1 MPPKRVRRAAKPFD
15 NSPSSLAVTL
25 GEEIR
30 SEQDELAPS
39 SPPANITTPSY
50 PSPPP
55 PENAAN
61 IQGVS
66 DDDGEEEE
74 EEGKG
79 VRMVWSLEMQEQLVD
94 TLYEVF
100 IAGGGADNSFK
111 KATFEKVA
119 VNVRKV
125 YEGSN
130 EINWL
135 KCKNK
140 WADFKKKWGHWMILS
155 AQSGVGFNE
164 ETELYEFY
172 DYVWMS
178 LNKVNP
184 DLIWHKT
191 HIMPF
196 RDEISTILHNVQANG
211 EGALSLEEPTVLDPR
226 LKALNTTRA
235 LSSASPALSSASK
248 TSKTLYKKSK
258 KRAPIDISDGEDND
272 TLAPAKKVDLGVAIS
287 GLSKELALARRAKE
301 TFLTQQQKAVQLL
314 EREYKNRLHI
324 VAFVEALNYLK
335 DEGNATNFNTI
346 MDIVIRDRFLE
357 FVLHTELQTPLS

>member
-125 YEGSN
+125 YKGSN

-140 WADFKKKWGHWMILS
+140 WADFKKN
-155 AQSGVGFNE
+155 GVIG
-164 ETELYEFY
+164 
-172 DYVWMS
+172 
-178 LNKVNP
+178 
-184 DLIWHKT
+184 
-191 HIMPF
+191 
-196 RDEISTILHNVQANG
+196 
-211 EGALSLEEPTVLDPR
+211 
-226 LKALNTTRA
+226 
-235 LSSASPALSSASK
+235 
-248 TSKTLYKKSK
+248 
-258 KRAPIDISDGEDND
+258 
-272 TLAPAKKVDLGVAIS
+272 
-287 GLSKELALARRAKE
+287 
-301 TFLTQQQKAVQLL
+301 
-314 EREYKNRLHI
+314 
-324 VAFVEALNYLK
+324 
-335 DEGNATNFNTI
+335 
-346 MDIVIRDRFLE
+346 
-357 FVLHTELQTPLS
+357 